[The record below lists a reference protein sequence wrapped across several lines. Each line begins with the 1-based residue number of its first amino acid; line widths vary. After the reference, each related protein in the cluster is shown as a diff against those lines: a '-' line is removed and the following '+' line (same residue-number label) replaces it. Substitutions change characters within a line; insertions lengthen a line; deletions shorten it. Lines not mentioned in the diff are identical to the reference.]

1 MKSYVD
7 KCLKAY
13 PDTITHLDLSGGEC
27 MLLGKDIDRIFR
39 YAKGKGLTCGMVS
52 NAFWATDYK
61 KAYRTL
67 ERLQRKG
74 LSIASF
80 STGEDHD
87 KYVPWM
93 NVLNAC
99 VASATLGIDT
109 TLRIEF
115 HSKST
120 SVLDYMVADFR
131 LADLVNQKKL
141 KIKFDGWIDFNNK
154 GNKPFTKKT
163 AYQVSPKPMPC
174 DSLFKSIII
183 NPYGEVYACC
193 GLGCCKI
200 PQMRLGNINQES
212 IKTIYER
219 AFDDLLK
226 LWLFVAGPQGVLNY
240 VKETTGRR
248 FMIRMRQQCAVCRI
262 IFKDKT
268 MLPYLRYKC
277 PSLAPT
283 IISSYN
289 YKAELLNNART
300 KR

>member
-1 MKSYVD
+1 MKGYVD
-7 KCLKAY
+7 KCLEAY
-13 PDTITHLDLSGGEC
+13 PDTISHLDLTGGEC
-27 MLLGKDIDRIFR
+27 MLLGKDIDRIFS
-39 YAKGKGLTCGMVS
+39 YAKGKGLKCGMVS

-61 KAYRTL
+61 KAYSTL

-109 TLRIEF
+109 ALRIEV
-115 HSKST
+115 HSNT
-120 SVLDYMVADFR
+120 SSILDYMVADFR
-131 LADLVNQKKL
+131 LVELAQQKKL
-141 KIKFDGWIDFNNK
+141 KIVFDGWIDFNNK

-163 AYQVSPKPMPC
+163 AYQVSPKPSPC
-174 DSLFKSIII
+174 DSLFQSIVI
-183 NPYGEVYACC
+183 NPYGEVFACC
-193 GLGCCKI
+193 GIGFCRI

-219 AFDDLLK
+219 AFKDFLK
-226 LWLFVAGPQGVLNY
+226 IWLSVEGPQGALNY
-240 VKETTGRR
+240 VKETTGNR
-248 FMIRMRQQCAVCRI
+248 FMIRMRHKCAACRI

-277 PSLAPT
+277 PSIAPA
-283 IISSYN
+283 IVNSYN
-289 YKAELLNNART
+289 YKAEFLNDVRT